1 MSAVDTNRPPPRPSR
16 PPLPAAR
23 RDPAPPLEAAR
34 AVRIGEDAF
43 VAETMVDGWVRGG
56 VATRAGA
63 LLALGDGRC
72 YVLRDAVRVI
82 GRRNGDTD
90 PYGFTG
96 RVEALREVVR
106 RGATLSADALRL
118 GPAVYD
124 VEYGFLVAP
133 SEGASAP

>member
-1 MSAVDTNRPPPRPSR
+1 MSAVNTSRTPSRASRSPIIAPPRC
-16 PPLPAAR
+16 
-23 RDPAPPLEAAR
+23 DPAPPPLDAAL
-34 AVRIGEDAF
+34 AVRIAEDGF
-43 VAETMVDGWVRGG
+43 VAEITLDGWVRGG
-56 VATRAGA
+56 AATRVGA
-63 LLALGDGRC
+63 TLSLCDGRR

-96 RVEALREVVR
+96 RVEALRDVVR

-124 VEYGFLVAP
+124 VEYGFIAAP
-133 SEGASAP
+133 GV